1 MYKPITGDTN
11 DTYVEL
17 YNKGTGAIN
26 IGGWQFVSGINDV
39 FPTNT
44 TISAGG
50 YLVIANNV
58 TNLLAHY
65 ANLNP
70 NNTLGNFT
78 GKLSGGGERLALA
91 MPDQVINTNTP
102 GVTKTNI
109 AWIVVDEV
117 TYSTGG
123 RWGQWANGGGSSLE
137 LIDPRGNHRLAANWA
152 DSDETAKAPWTNI
165 EATGVLDLGAN
176 YDPSIDRIQ
185 IGLLDVGEC
194 LVDNIEVLPDGI
206 GPNYATNPDFE
217 AGLSGW
223 SLQGDHVR
231 STWESTGY
239 ASGHS
244 LHLRCSDRIWTGAN
258 SAQGTLNNTSLAPG
272 QTATLRFKARWLR
285 GWPEVLLRLNGNW
298 MEATGALPVPANL
311 GTPGARNS
319 RAVNN
324 AGPAI
329 YEVTHSP
336 TLPAANQ
343 NVVVSARVHDPGGVS
358 SVVLNYRVDPA
369 TNYSAV
375 TMVNDGTGGDGVAG
389 DGIYSATIPGQSINV
404 VVAFYIQAADPS
416 SATSRFPAL
425 LNDNSPV
432 RECVV
437 MFGDAIPTGG
447 FGTYHLWLTQTN
459 INRWKSLPDLSNESF
474 DGTFVYG
481 NRVIYDMMARYAG
494 SPYHQQF
501 NSPIGNL
508 CHYKF
513 TFPDDDKFLGATSFN
528 KIHQPGN
535 GPGDDNT
542 IQREQTS
549 YWLVRQLGLPWNY
562 RRFVAVYVNGRRRGT
577 LMEDAQTPDGDVVKE
592 YFPNDADG
600 FLYKLQPW
608 FEFDAAGQNFNN
620 NSWCTLNDFTTVD
633 GSKMLA
639 RYRWN
644 YLMRRTPDSANNYT
658 NVFALIDAANTP
670 DPNTYVANMEALVNM
685 EEWMRIFAVEHA
697 VGNWDA
703 FGAQNEQNMYGYKS
717 VNGKWTLFI
726 WDYNIVLGNIS
737 WGAGQNL
744 FTVNGADGPMQQIYQ
759 TPPFRRAYWRALK
772 ELCNGPMLTNNVNP
786 IMDAKY
792 AAFQA
797 SGINVTT
804 PAGIKSYIS
813 SARSSILSQL
823 AAVNASS

>member
-1 MYKPITGDTN
+1 M
-11 DTYVEL
+11 
-17 YNKGTGAIN
+17 
-26 IGGWQFVSGINDV
+26 
-39 FPTNT
+39 
-44 TISAGG
+44 
-50 YLVIANNV
+50 IANNI

-70 NNTLGNFT
+70 NNTLGNFR
-78 GKLSGGGERLALA
+78 GKLSGAGERLALA

-109 AWIVVDEV
+109 TWIVVDEV
-117 TYSTGG
+117 TYSAGG
-123 RWGQWANGGGSSLE
+123 RWGQWADGGGSSLE
-137 LIDPRGNHRLAANWA
+137 LVDPSSNHRLAYNWA
-152 DSDETAKAPWTNI
+152 DSDETSKAPWTNI
-165 EATGVLDLGAN
+165 EATGVLGLGAN
-176 YDPSIDRIQ
+176 YDPRIDRIQ

-231 STWESTGY
+231 SSWESTGY

-258 SAQGTLNNTSLAPG
+258 SAQGTLNNTSLAAG

-285 GWPEVLLRLNGNW
+285 GWPEVLLRLSGNW
-298 MEATGALPVPANL
+298 LEATGALLVPANL

-343 NVVVSARVHDPGGVS
+343 NVVVSARVHDPRGVS

-375 TMVNDGTGGDGVAG
+375 TMVDDGTGGDGVAG

-459 INRWKSLPDLSNESF
+459 INRWKSLPNLSNESF

-608 FEFDAAGQNFNN
+608 FEFDAAGQSFNN
-620 NSWCTLNDFTTVD
+620 NS
-633 GSKMLA
+633 
-639 RYRWN
+639 
-644 YLMRRTPDSANNYT
+644 
-658 NVFALIDAANTP
+658 
-670 DPNTYVANMEALVNM
+670 
-685 EEWMRIFAVEHA
+685 
-697 VGNWDA
+697 
-703 FGAQNEQNMYGYKS
+703 
-717 VNGKWTLFI
+717 
-726 WDYNIVLGNIS
+726 
-737 WGAGQNL
+737 
-744 FTVNGADGPMQQIYQ
+744 
-759 TPPFRRAYWRALK
+759 
-772 ELCNGPMLTNNVNP
+772 
-786 IMDAKY
+786 
-792 AAFQA
+792 
-797 SGINVTT
+797 
-804 PAGIKSYIS
+804 
-813 SARSSILSQL
+813 
-823 AAVNASS
+823 